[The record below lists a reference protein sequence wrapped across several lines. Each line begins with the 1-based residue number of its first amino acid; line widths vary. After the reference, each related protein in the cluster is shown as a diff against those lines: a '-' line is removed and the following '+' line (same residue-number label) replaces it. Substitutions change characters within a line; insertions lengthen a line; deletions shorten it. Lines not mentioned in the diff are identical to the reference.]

1 MAGEILQKVIITQS
15 TQKKPWKFGANI
27 MKTKADEQQKQNVR
41 AREIKAKV
49 NYWRGWRVT
58 DKDGSEYFVEKASD
72 IGRLLTDL
80 ESVE

>member
-1 MAGEILQKVIITQS
+1 
-15 TQKKPWKFGANI
+15 